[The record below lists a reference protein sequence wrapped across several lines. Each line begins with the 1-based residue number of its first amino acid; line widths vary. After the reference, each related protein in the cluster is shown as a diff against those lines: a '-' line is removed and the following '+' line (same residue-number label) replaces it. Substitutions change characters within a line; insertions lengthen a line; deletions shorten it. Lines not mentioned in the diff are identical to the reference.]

1 MATEQYTKMPEDQA
15 TPLEEV
21 PRRFLI
27 TPRRGI
33 QAQSAGLTPMRATD
47 MSSVVETLKTMGV
60 EIVEVRKSR
69 QALATLTAVSGEA
82 TDTYIVRMNAEHAK
96 ILKQAAPPSLI
107 IEEDLPLRYGRAL
120 ERMPVPPPRVGT
132 LKPTVGFAPQ
142 VITVKVVGERD
153 APLEG
158 AKVTLQG
165 DGFPVEGQTDA
176 GGNVTLNL
184 FTLGGPLKFLFVEP
198 LKDYWNYYL
207 TSPTLTGRN
216 VNLIHLRSLSS
227 TVNGFPQNFRCG
239 WGQRIM
245 GLEQVPDDV
254 NGQGVKIAIID
265 SGVDATHTLLTHIRN
280 GVDLTDNATRADTTW
295 ETDVVGHGT
304 HCAGIIAA
312 RGTARIPFRGFAPQA
327 EIHALK
333 IFPGGRFSSLLSALD
348 YCIEKNI
355 DIVNLSLGASQPSE
369 AVEQKLEEA
378 FLNGVACVVAAGN
391 SGGAVQYPASSP
403 KVLAVSALGRIGE
416 FPSDSWDAQTLL
428 PGLIAVDG
436 TFSPAFTCFGPEIGV
451 TAPGVAIISTVPN
464 NGFDPQSGTSMA
476 APHITGLAALIL
488 AHHPLFKSGP
498 HAVRGAQRITTLFN
512 VIKSICVPL
521 SFPRERGGT
530 GIPLLRNLGIQTAAG
545 SHLPQPVAAAQVAAA
560 QASPHLGNLL
570 SFQAAQPWLLPFQGG
585 PAGFVQPAGFALS
598 PPFLNMGFRC

>member
-1 MATEQYTKMPEDQA
+1 MATEQYTKMPEDKA

-47 MSSVVETLKTMGV
+47 MTSVVETLKTMGV

-69 QALATLTAVSGEA
+69 QAVAAFTAVSGEA
-82 TDTYIVRMNAEHAK
+82 TDTYIVRMHSEHAK
-96 ILKQAAPPSLI
+96 ILKQAAPPNLI

-120 ERMPVPPPRVGT
+120 ERVPVPPPRVGT

-142 VITVKVVGERD
+142 VITVRVVGERD
-153 APLEG
+153 VPVEG

-165 DGFPVEGQTDA
+165 DSFPVEGQTDA

-184 FTLGGPLKFLFVEP
+184 YTLGGPLKFLFVEP
-198 LKDYWNYYL
+198 VKDHWNYYVTSPAL
-207 TSPTLTGRN
+207 TSRN
-216 VNLIHLRSLSS
+216 VNLIHLHSLSS
-227 TVNGFPQNFRCG
+227 TVNGFAQNFRYG

-245 GLEQVPDDV
+245 GLDQVPDEV

-265 SGVDATHTLLTHIRN
+265 SGVDAAHPLLTHIQH
-280 GVDLTDNATRADTTW
+280 GLDLTDNAQNTDVAW

-304 HCAGIIAA
+304 HCAGIITA
-312 RGTARIPFRGFAPQA
+312 RGTARFPFRGFAPQA

-333 IFPGGRFSSLLSALD
+333 IFPGGRFSSLLTALD

-355 DIVNLSLGASQPSE
+355 DIVNMSLGAPQASE

-378 FLNGVACVVAAGN
+378 FLHGVACIVAAGN
-391 SGGAVQYPASSP
+391 SGGAVQYPAASP

-416 FPSDSWDAQTLL
+416 FPPDSWDAQTLL
-428 PGLIAVDG
+428 PGLIATDG

-498 HAVRGAQRITTLFN
+498 QSVRGAQRITTLFN
-512 VIKSICVPL
+512 MVKSICVPL
-521 SFPRERGGT
+521 SFPRERAGA
-530 GIPLLRNLGIQTAAG
+530 GIPLLRNLGVQTAVG
-545 SHLPQPVAAAQVAAA
+545 SHPSQPAAA
-560 QASPHLGNLL
+560 QAAAAQGSPQFGNLL
-570 SFQAAQPWLLPFQGG
+570 SFQAVEPWLTPFHGG
-585 PAGFVQPAGFALS
+585 PAFVPPGFALS
-598 PPFLNMGFRC
+598 APFLNMGFRC